1 MPTREEWILS
11 QVAPTKEELYAGD
24 GCHLDEAICLTD
36 YLNNNITAQEAATA
50 ITKPV
55 LQEADPQ
62 DQLCRLM
69 ALLCEAPVEL
79 AADRDKLYHLF
90 FAIQALPPESGIN
103 WVDLPG
109 FASMWTDLL
118 RLGFDAT
125 DTWEE
130 ESLSDDRKTE
140 LRQHFEAVGTVEAEL
155 YLRDIGGISDI
166 WAYEIINQV
175 CSGRPGLDIVITG
188 IHAWLKVAGSK
199 LIANMKPEHIQTF
212 SRGRRGKI
220 VRKHIVV
227 DTVAGFWDHWRS
239 TCMQLSKDE
248 EYLSAVSRRLALECH
263 DLMQRGT

>member
-24 GCHLDEAICLTD
+24 GCHLDEAICLID

-55 LQEADPQ
+55 RQEDDPQ
-62 DQLCRLM
+62 DQLYRLM

-79 AADRDKLYHLF
+79 AADRDKLYDLL
-90 FAIQALPPESGIN
+90 FAIQALPLEAGIN

-118 RLGFDAT
+118 RLGVYGT
-125 DTWEE
+125 DTRKE
-130 ESLSDDRKTE
+130 ESLSGDRKTE
-140 LRQHFEAVGTVEAEL
+140 LRQRFKAVGTVEAEL
-155 YLRDIGGISDI
+155 YLRNLGGVSDV
-166 WAYEIINQV
+166 WAYETINQV
-175 CSGRPGLDIVITG
+175 CSWHPGLDIVITG

-199 LIANMKPEHIQTF
+199 LMADMKPEHIQTF
-212 SRGRRGKI
+212 SRGCRGKWA
-220 VRKHIVV
+220 RKHVVV
-227 DTVAGFWDHWRS
+227 DTMAGFWDRWRS
-239 TCMQLSKDE
+239 TFMQLSKDE
-248 EYLSAVSRRLALECH
+248 EYLSAESRRLAAECH